1 MKNGFKKVSAM
12 ALAVAMILSMTAC
25 GGSKQAE
32 TTAAATKAAE
42 TTAAAKAEETKAA
55 ETEAAKAADGEKLKL
70 TLCIGRK
77 NDLSFQQSAY
87 EGAMRVQDELGD
99 KYEVN
104 VVEMGD
110 DTTKWQAA
118 FYDAAD
124 SGADII
130 VGTGFQNKENF
141 ETIPQEYPDTK
152 FILFDQ
158 DVDYSVGD
166 LENVMGVLFDSNQ
179 SGFLA
184 GAVAAYYTVSDNAA
198 NTDKTVGFVG
208 GVESTTINNFLVGF
222 AEGMHY
228 VDPET
233 KLLTA
238 FVGDFMDTAKAKD
251 LANAQISEGA
261 DIIFQVA
268 GGAGNGVIE
277 AAAEKDGVMAIGV
290 DSDQY
295 KTLEGTNLQ
304 SSVITSSL
312 KRLDNALF
320 KICSDYA
327 KDPAS
332 VAFGETATYG
342 LEDDAVGIVFNDN
355 LTKSIG
361 EENVAKVEEIL
372 SKIQS
377 GEIVV
382 SEAAKLS
389 ADEIAAI
396 VNNK

>member
-1 MKNGFKKVSAM
+1 MRKSLKKAAALVLTAAM
-12 ALAVAMILSMTAC
+12 TVSMTAC
-25 GGSKQAE
+25 GGGNA
-32 TTAAATKAAE
+32 
-42 TTAAAKAEETKAA
+42 AEETKAA
-55 ETEAAKAADGEKLKL
+55 EGNEAAEPAADGEKAAEADQASDGGKLKM

-87 EGAMRVQDELGD
+87 EGAMRVQQEMGD
-99 KYEVN
+99 KFEVN
-104 VVEMGD
+104 VVEMGE

-141 ETIPQEYPDTK
+141 ETIPLEYPDTK

-158 DVDYSVGD
+158 DVDYSSGD
-166 LENVMGVLFDSNQ
+166 LSNVLTVLFDSNQ

-184 GAVAAYYTVSDNAA
+184 GAVAAYYTMGENAA
-198 NTDKTVGFVG
+198 NTDKTIGFVG
-208 GVESTTINNFLVGF
+208 GTESTTVNNFLVGY
-222 AEGMHY
+222 AEGAKY

-233 KLLTA
+233 KVLTA
-238 FVGDFMDTAKAKD
+238 YVGDFNDTAKAKD

-261 DIIFQVA
+261 DIVFQVA

-277 AAAEKDGVMAIGV
+277 AASEKDGVMAVGV

-295 KTLEGTNLQ
+295 RTLEGSDLQ
-304 SSVITSSL
+304 ASVITSSL
-312 KRLDNALF
+312 KLLDNALF
-320 KICSDYA
+320 KICSDFVE
-327 KDPAS
+327 DPS
-332 VAFGETATYG
+332 KVPFGTTATYG
-342 LEDDAVGIVFNDN
+342 LEDNAVGIVFNEN

-372 SKIQS
+372 GKIQA
-377 GEIVV
+377 GEITV
-382 SEAAKLS
+382 SDAAELS
-389 ADEIAAI
+389 ADQLREI
-396 VNNK
+396 VNN

>member
-1 MKNGFKKVSAM
+1 MRKSFKKAAAIVLTAAM
-12 ALAVAMILSMTAC
+12 ALSMTAC
-25 GGSKQAE
+25 GGG
-32 TTAAATKAAE
+32 KA
-42 TTAAAKAEETKAA
+42 AEETKAEA
-55 ETEAAKAADGEKLKL
+55 GSEAAEPAADGETKAAENAGNGEKLKM

-87 EGAMRVQDELGD
+87 EGAMRVQEEMGD
-99 KYEVN
+99 KFEVN

-141 ETIPQEYPDTK
+141 ETIPLEYPDTK

-158 DVDYSVGD
+158 DVDYSSGD
-166 LENVMGVLFDSNQ
+166 LGNVLTVLFDSNQ

-184 GAVAAYYTVSDNAA
+184 GAVAAYYTTGENAA
-198 NTDKTVGFVG
+198 NTDKTIGFVG
-208 GVESTTINNFLVGF
+208 GTESTTVNNFLVGY
-222 AEGMHY
+222 AEGAKY

-233 KLLTA
+233 KILTA
-238 FVGDFMDTAKAKD
+238 YVGDFMDTAKAKD

-261 DIIFQVA
+261 DIVFQVA

-295 KTLEGTNLQ
+295 RTLEGSNLQ
-304 SSVITSSL
+304 ASVITSSL
-312 KRLDNALF
+312 KLLDDALF
-320 KICSDYA
+320 KICSDYVE
-327 KDPAS
+327 DPS
-332 VAFGETATYG
+332 KVPFGTTVTYG
-342 LEDDAVGIVFNDN
+342 LKDNAVGIVFNEN

-361 EENVAKVEEIL
+361 EENVAKVKEIL
-372 SKIQS
+372 GKIQS
-377 GEIVV
+377 GEITV
-382 SEAAKLS
+382 SDAAELT
-389 ADEIAAI
+389 ADQIKEI
-396 VNNK
+396 VNN

>member
-1 MKNGFKKVSAM
+1 MKKTLRKVSAV
-12 ALAVAMILSMTAC
+12 ALAAAMAASLTAC
-25 GGSKQAE
+25 GGSD
-32 TTAAATKAAE
+32 TAA
-42 TTAAAKAEETKAA
+42 TTAAKAEAA
-55 ETEAAKAADGEKLKL
+55 ATEAAATEAAAAEAGEKLDL

-87 EGAMRVQDELGD
+87 EGTVMIQEQLSD
-99 KYEVN
+99 KYNVT

-141 ETIPQEYPDTK
+141 ETIPLEYPDTK

-158 DVDYSVGD
+158 DVDYSIDGLD
-166 LENVMGVLFDSNQ
+166 NVLSVLFDSNQ

-184 GAVAAYYTVSDNAA
+184 GAVAAYYTVSENALNA
-198 NTDKTVGFVG
+198 DKTIGFVG
-208 GVESTTINNFLVGF
+208 GMDGVSINNFLVGY
-222 AEGMHY
+222 AEGARY
-228 VDPET
+228 VDEEV
-233 KLLTA
+233 KVLRA
-238 FVGDFMDTAKAKD
+238 YVGDFVDTAKAKD
-251 LANAQISEGA
+251 LSNAQISEGA
-261 DIIFQVA
+261 DIVFQVA

-290 DSDQY
+290 DADQF

-320 KICSDYA
+320 KICKDYA
-327 KDPAS
+327 EDPSS
-332 VAFGETATYG
+332 VPFGSVATYG
-342 LEDDAVGIVFNDN
+342 LPEDAVGIVFNDN
-355 LTKSIG
+355 LKASIG

-372 SKIQS
+372 KKIQS
-377 GEIVV
+377 GEITV
-382 SEAAKLS
+382 SNASELT
-389 ADEIAAI
+389 ADEIDAI
-396 VNNK
+396 VNN

>member
-1 MKNGFKKVSAM
+1 MRRLLKKAAAVTLTAAM
-12 ALAVAMILSMTAC
+12 AASLTAC
-25 GGSKQAE
+25 GGSGDGEAKE
-32 TTAAATKAAE
+32 TGAAQ
-42 TTAAAKAEETKAA
+42 
-55 ETEAAKAADGEKLKL
+55 EAGEDGEKIKL

-77 NDLSFQQSAY
+77 NDLSFQQSAF
-87 EGAMRVQDELGD
+87 EGSERVKKELGD

-124 SGADII
+124 AGADIV

-141 ETIPQEYPDTK
+141 ETIPLEYPDTK

-158 DVDYSVGD
+158 ELDFESND
-166 LENVMGVLFDSNQ
+166 LSNTMAVLFDSNQ

-184 GAVAAYYTVSDNAA
+184 GAVAAYYTTGENAA
-198 NTDKTVGFVG
+198 NADKTIGFVG
-208 GVESTTINNFLVGF
+208 GVESTTVNNFLVGY
-222 AEGMHY
+222 AEGAKY
-228 VDPET
+228 VDPEI
-233 KLLTA
+233 KVLTA
-238 FVGDFMDTAKAKD
+238 YVGDYMDTAKAKD

-295 KTLEGTNLQ
+295 QALEGSNLQ
-304 SSVITSSL
+304 SAVITSSL

-320 KICSDYA
+320 NICQSYA
-327 KDPAS
+327 EDPSS
-332 VAFGETATYG
+332 VPFGENVTYG
-342 LEDDAVGIVFNDN
+342 LAEDSVGIVFNDN
-355 LTKSIG
+355 LTNSISQ
-361 EENVAKVEEIL
+361 ENVDKVQEILGKIQAGEIEVTEAAGLSAEEI
-372 SKIQS
+372 
-377 GEIVV
+377 
-382 SEAAKLS
+382 
-389 ADEIAAI
+389 DAI
-396 VNNK
+396 VQ

>member
-184 GAVAAYYTVSDNAA
+184 GAVAAYYTVSENAA
-198 NTDKTVGFVG
+198 NPDKTVGFVG

-327 KDPAS
+327 KDPES

>member
-1 MKNGFKKVSAM
+1 MNNQLTKKEEIMKKLLKKAAAVTLTAAM
-12 ALAVAMILSMTAC
+12 AASLTAC
-25 GGSKQAE
+25 GGGSDADSSS
-32 TTAAATKAAE
+32 KAAE
-42 TTAAAKAEETKAA
+42 GQ
-55 ETEAAKAADGEKLKL
+55 DGEKIKL

-77 NDLSFQQSAY
+77 TDLSFQQSAY
-87 EGAMRVQDELGD
+87 EGSVRVQEELGD

-141 ETIPQEYPDTK
+141 ETIPLEYPDTK

-158 DVDYSVGD
+158 DLDFSSGE
-166 LENVMGVLFDSNQ
+166 LTNTLGVLFDSNQ

-184 GAVAAYYTVSDNAA
+184 GAVAAYYTSSENAA
-198 NTDKTVGFVG
+198 NTDKIIGFVG
-208 GVESTTINNFLVGF
+208 GVESTTVSNFLVGY
-222 AEGMHY
+222 AEGAKY
-228 VDPET
+228 VDPDINI
-233 KLLTA
+233 LTA
-238 FVGDFMDTAKAKD
+238 YVGDYMDTAKAKD

-295 KTLEGTNLQ
+295 KALEGSNLQ
-304 SSVITSSL
+304 SAVITSSL

-320 KICSDYA
+320 NICKAYA
-327 KDPAS
+327 EDPSS
-332 VAFGETATYG
+332 VPFGENVTYG
-342 LEDDAVGIVFNDN
+342 LAEDAVGIVFNDN
-355 LTKSIG
+355 LTNSIG
-361 EENVAKVEEIL
+361 QENVDNVQEIL
-372 SKIQS
+372 GKIQS
-377 GEIVV
+377 GEIEVT
-382 SEAAKLS
+382 EAAGLS
-389 ADEIAAI
+389 AEEIDAI
-396 VNNK
+396 VH

>member
-1 MKNGFKKVSAM
+1 MRKLFRKAAAVALTAAM
-12 ALAVAMILSMTAC
+12 ALSLTAC
-25 GGSKQAE
+25 GGSAKEPAAE
-32 TTAAATKAAE
+32 SKAADGNAAGE
-42 TTAAAKAEETKAA
+42 TQAA
-55 ETEAAKAADGEKLKL
+55 AADGEKLKL

-87 EGAMRVQDELGD
+87 EGSLRIQEEMGD

-104 VVEMGD
+104 VVEMGE
-110 DTTKWQAA
+110 DTTKWEAA

-130 VGTGFQNKENF
+130 VGTGFQNKGNF

-158 DVDYSVGD
+158 DVDYTVGD
-166 LENVMGVLFDSNQ
+166 LGNVLTVLFDSNQ

-184 GAVAAYYTVSDNAA
+184 GAVAAYYTTGENAA
-198 NTDKTVGFVG
+198 NTDKTIGFVG
-208 GVESTTINNFLVGF
+208 GTESTTINNFLVGY
-222 AEGMHY
+222 AEGAKY
-228 VDPET
+228 VDPEM
-233 KLLTA
+233 KILTA
-238 FVGDFMDTAKAKD
+238 TVGDFNDTAKAKD

-261 DIIFQVA
+261 DIVFQVA

-295 KTLEGTNLQ
+295 EALSGSNLQ
-304 SSVITSSL
+304 ASVITSSL

-320 KICSDYA
+320 KICADYA
-327 KDPAS
+327 EDPAKIP
-332 VAFGETATYG
+332 FGTTATYG

-361 EENVAKVEEIL
+361 EENVAKVNEIL
-372 SKIQS
+372 GKIQS
-377 GEIVV
+377 GEITV
-382 SEAAKLS
+382 SAA
-389 ADEIAAI
+389 ADLTADQIKEI
-396 VNNK
+396 VNK